1 MPQEDGSE
9 DETSGTKLTR
19 RRDGDQP
26 STAAASSHGEIPKKP
41 SLWADSANQTESLL
55 RPEAIPHSK
64 NNNEET
70 TRGPGGSTRRTKEGK
85 GSSFAAAA
93 LLTIQSQTPTKTK
106 RRRRGYE
113 GTEKRNDKI
122 HWDGNGAG
130 D

>member
-9 DETSGTKLTR
+9 DETSETKLTR

-70 TRGPGGSTRRTKEGK
+70 TRGPGGSRRTKEGK
-85 GSSFAAAA
+85 GSSFAAAP